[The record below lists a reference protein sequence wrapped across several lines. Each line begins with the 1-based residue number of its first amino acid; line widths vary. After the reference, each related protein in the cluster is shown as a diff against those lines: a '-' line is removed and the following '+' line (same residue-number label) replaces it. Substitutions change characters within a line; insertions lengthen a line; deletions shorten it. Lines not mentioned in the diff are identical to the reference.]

1 MALTLDDLE
10 TAGKQLSC
18 KDDIAFCEAIIAL
31 TGVLAHR
38 PAPVV
43 IIIREK

>member
-10 TAGKQLSC
+10 SAGKQVPCESE
-18 KDDIAFCEAIIAL
+18 IAFCEAIIAL